1 MIFLRKKWMSFS
13 NRDYSR
19 NIIPFS
25 IKVTCMDMYTTIH
38 SRHSRTR
45 GGVVSGTRKTR
56 LIRMQTYW
64 KSQGSFP
71 LTGGGESGKNG
82 ARREYRNGKLL
93 RFEKFKYVVLQKK
106 KDSFFSSLCI
116 ASTESRIS
124 SWALK
129 KGKNNADRDIAIFWK
144 KEKRNYHHQHR
155 GW

>member
-1 MIFLRKKWMSFS
+1 MSFS
-13 NRDYSR
+13 NRDCSR

-71 LTGGGESGKNG
+71 LTGGEGVERMARG
-82 ARREYRNGKLL
+82 ASIVTGNCSDLKSLNTSCC
-93 RFEKFKYVVLQKK
+93 VKK
-106 KDSFFSSLCI
+106 KDSFLSSLCI